1 MESHDDD
8 QSLITQLRK
17 CRLRATGQRL
27 AIMKTLMESQSHPSA
42 EDIFIRL
49 KQSHPTLSL
58 STVYKT
64 LQVMAEMGAV
74 ITIETGIGS
83 LKFDGNPNPHHH
95 AICSKCGKVHDVDF
109 SKYPIDTNIADIL
122 PGFGVQS
129 VKVFFNGLCS
139 DCARADGNSN
149 ISENI

>member
-1 MESHDDD
+1 MESHDED

-17 CRLRATGQRL
+17 CKLRATGQRL
-27 AIMKTLMESQSHPSA
+27 AIMKTLMESQSHLSA
-42 EDIFIRL
+42 EDIFLRL

-74 ITIETGIGS
+74 VTIETGIGS

-95 AICSKCGKVHDVDF
+95 AICSKCGKVQDVDF
-109 SKYPIDTNIADIL
+109 SKYPISTTITNIL
-122 PGFGVQS
+122 PNFEVQS
-129 VKVFFNGLCS
+129 VKVFFNGLCN
-139 DCARADGNSN
+139 DCTRNNDNKNDSAG
-149 ISENI
+149 I